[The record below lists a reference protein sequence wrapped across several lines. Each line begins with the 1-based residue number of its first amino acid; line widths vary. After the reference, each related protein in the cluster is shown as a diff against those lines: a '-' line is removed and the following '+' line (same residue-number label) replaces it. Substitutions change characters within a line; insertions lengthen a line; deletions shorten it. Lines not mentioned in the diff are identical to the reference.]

1 LPILPTSL
9 MVDYIQPA
17 AVRAGVEKH
26 LTWKMFRTSI
36 ATQLI
41 SNGENTKTAQQTL
54 GHANSQITTDVYA
67 QSVPCEL
74 APGKRL
80 S

>member
-1 LPILPTSL
+1 